1 MPKMGAVKRLTL
13 RISNG
18 RHLRYLTGITIEFQ
32 ITLRKYVRSNRS
44 LAGKRHARL
53 ALWPHPS
60 GIGAGDR
67 QLNGPCRG
75 PRGDPKI
82 GSVVCIPAGKDNSR
96 YGHDRPPPATVSFTY
111 PEGIRWLAETCRT
124 PSTPARA
131 SRPGAGAAHGPDAA
145 ADVKRFDEQLVQVEG
160 ARRIAGREHDDH
172 HLPVPRTNQAGKA
185 PSIGPDGGPHHTD
198 RAAPVTRGSSHQGWA
213 TILPRPGCLDLG
225 GQTEDRR
232 LIAELRNDLH
242 ADRQPLRAP
251 GAAAG
256 SRPGGR
262 MV

>member
-53 ALWPHPS
+53 ALWPQPS

-82 GSVVCIPAGKDNSR
+82 G
-96 YGHDRPPPATVSFTY
+96 TVACLPNT
-111 PEGIRWLAETCRT
+111 
-124 PSTPARA
+124 STPARA

-160 ARRIAGREHDDH
+160 ARA
-172 HLPVPRTNQAGKA
+172 
-185 PSIGPDGGPHHTD
+185 S
-198 RAAPVTRGSSHQGWA
+198 
-213 TILPRPGCLDLG
+213 
-225 GQTEDRR
+225 
-232 LIAELRNDLH
+232 
-242 ADRQPLRAP
+242 P
-251 GAAAG
+251 GASTTTITYPCQGQIKLGRRRALV
-256 SRPGGR
+256 PTGGR
-262 MV
+262 IIPTAPRQ